1 VDDQDG
7 SRFVH
12 RGDGAEGELRYRLN
26 GRRLVIVH
34 TEVSTASRGQ
44 GIGGRLVRAALDRA
58 RANGETIVPW
68 CLFARTW
75 LQEHADEVAGVAVD
89 WSGPPPR

>member
-1 VDDQDG
+1 VDDQEG

-12 RGDGAEGELRYRLN
+12 GGNGAEGELRYRLN
-26 GRRLVIVH
+26 GRRLIVVH
-34 TEVSTASRGQ
+34 TEVPMARRGQ

-58 RANGETIVPW
+58 RAKGETIVPW
-68 CLFARTW
+68 CPFARTW

-89 WSGPPPR
+89 WSGRPPR